1 MSDIS
6 LSLVALW
13 EKEQFLYNRLLSRKT
28 LQCLFIKSVKFLS
41 EKNFVSSALEKFPFR
56 NLAKTR
62 QIICI
67 SADEDEVLRY
77 CESFIKPPTWVFSP
91 PKTKENSENY
101 MFNDLNNERLHR
113 GLRYSAK
120 RNERLFRTSKQ
131 NKHKIILPLAIFKD
145 HMKRYLASSPTTSK
159 RSFPPPRRTRDP
171 QNLKGK
177 CIWTNLSFEFLP
189 LKQRIA

>member
-1 MSDIS
+1 MFIYQVCQVFTWEKFCQQCFREIS
-6 LSLVALW
+6 LPELGQDPTNHLHFSRWRRSLAILRIAHKAAYMGFFTT
-13 EKEQFLYNRLLSRKT
+13 ENKRK
-28 LQCLFIKSVKFLS
+28 F
-41 EKNFVSSALEKFPFR
+41 
-56 NLAKTR
+56 
-62 QIICI
+62 
-67 SADEDEVLRY
+67 
-77 CESFIKPPTWVFSP
+77 
-91 PKTKENSENY
+91 ENY

-120 RNERLFRTSKQ
+120 RNERLFRKRKQ
-131 NKHKIILPLAIFKD
+131 NKHKILLPLAIFKD